1 MISVLDTSAFSAAM
15 RNEPE
20 MVDFM
25 RSVRPGQIA
34 VVPPVVAEIEY
45 GIQRLTRGKRRN
57 LLARRQE
64 RLLSAI
70 RLLDWIPEASG
81 RFGAIKSSL
90 EHSGQI
96 ILDFDI
102 AIAIASI
109 AVAHGAQLIT
119 ANLAHFRR
127 IEGLTCRHWA
137 R

>member
-20 MVDFM
+20 MVGFL
-25 RSVRPGQIA
+25 RSLKPGQVA

-45 GIQRLTRGKRRN
+45 GIQRLTPGNRQS

-64 RLLSAI
+64 RLLSTI
-70 RLLDWIPEASG
+70 RLLDWIPEASV

-102 AIAIASI
+102 AIAAI

-127 IEGLTCRHWA
+127 IEDLTCRHWT